1 MENHQN
7 SQPLPPENHTARQF
21 QWLPP
26 INPARSGDEDEGGLN
41 LGQVFS
47 ALKRGLPVIIG
58 VTIVVTSAA
67 MLKALSSKPIY
78 QAGFE
83 ILTKPVTV
91 ESQVISSV
99 PQTLGNKERETTSER
114 TVTVDATKLKLLKS
128 PKVLSPIADQLKSKY
143 PTISEEEIATN
154 LSVIPV
160 PSSEILAVTLQD
172 SDSEK
177 VKAVLKLVAASY
189 LNYSLE
195 ERLADVRQGIDF
207 VNAQI
212 PQLQQRVDAVQDRLQ
227 SFRQQY
233 NLIDPDSTAERLSD
247 QTNTVS
253 QQGLETRIKLNEAR
267 ALYND
272 LQELLRRA
280 DDPASIALSGNARY
294 QALLS
299 QLLTVEGE
307 IAKESSLFKDN
318 TPNVQVLKEQQQN
331 LVPLLQRE
339 GRRVQEEVAS
349 QIRALE
355 YRDRILGQAANQ
367 LNQQVKQLSVVSRQY
382 TDIQQE
388 LKIATDNLNQF
399 LTKREA
405 LRIDAGQ
412 RKAPWQILTPP
423 GEPVPSAANVKR
435 TTMLGVILGVLLGIG
450 VALLLDK
457 LSSVLH
463 DPEEIKEISKFPVL
477 GVIPHS
483 RELEDIEELGSLGKL
498 VSLGDIGGLM
508 QQMGQ
513 KIKLNN
519 GAKSRYYTA
528 SPFSEAFRSLYTNI
542 RLLSSDTQVR
552 SIVITSST
560 PGEGKSTISVHL
572 AQAAAAL
579 GQRVLLVDTDLRRP
593 KVHEQMGL
601 INTSGLSNAISSD
614 LEVER
619 LIQQSPGERN
629 LFILT
634 AGQIPPDP
642 TKLLSSQ
649 KMQNLMGQFK
659 SAYDLVI
666 YDTPPLVGLADT
678 KLIASKTDGIVMV
691 VRLSKTKRS
700 VLSQAL
706 EGIKVFSVPVLG
718 MVING
723 SREQTSLTDPYYHYQ
738 PMELESP
745 SVVEKSTSSVFKQ
758 LDQ

>member
-7 SQPLPPENHTARQF
+7 SQALPPENATDRRF
-21 QWLPP
+21 QWLPS
-26 INPARSGDEDEGGLN
+26 INSAHSSEDDEGGLN
-41 LGQVFS
+41 LGQVFNT
-47 ALKRGLPVIIG
+47 LKRRLPVIIG
-58 VTIVVTSAA
+58 VTIVVTSVA
-67 MLKALSSKPIY
+67 MLKALTSKPIY
-78 QAGFE
+78 QSGFE

-99 PQTLGNKERETTSER
+99 TQTSGN
-114 TVTVDATKLKLLKS
+114 TVPEKTVDATKLKLLKS
-128 PKVLSPIADQLKSKY
+128 PKVLAPIADQLKSKY
-143 PTISEEEIATN
+143 PTITQEELASS
-154 LSVIPV
+154 LSVIPL

-172 SDSEK
+172 ADPEK
-177 VKAVLKLVAASY
+177 VKAILKLVSTAY

-212 PQLQQRVDAVQDRLQ
+212 PQVQQRVNAIQDRLQ
-227 SFRQQY
+227 TFRQQY
-233 NLIDPDSTAERLSD
+233 NLIDPDSTGKQLSE

-253 QQGLETRIKLNEAR
+253 QQRLETRIKLNEAR
-267 ALYND
+267 ALYNE
-272 LQELLRRA
+272 LQELLSRS
-280 DDPASIALSGNARY
+280 DDPASVALSSNARY

-299 QLLTVEGE
+299 QILAVEGD
-307 IAKESSLFKDN
+307 IAKESSLFKDD

-331 LVPLLQRE
+331 LVPLLRRE
-339 GRRVQEEVAS
+339 GRRVQGEVAS
-349 QIRALE
+349 KIRELE
-355 YRDRILGQAANQ
+355 DRDRILEQSAAQ
-367 LNQQVKQLSVVSRQY
+367 LKQQVKQLSIVARQY

-388 LKIATDNLNQF
+388 LKISTENLNQF

-412 RKAPWQILTPP
+412 RRTPWQILTPP
-423 GEPVPSAANVKR
+423 GEPAPSAANTKQ
-435 TTMLGVILGVLLGIG
+435 TTMLGVILGLLLGIG

-477 GVIPHS
+477 GVIPFS
-483 RELEDIEELGSLGKL
+483 SELEDIEDLNSLGKL
-498 VSLGDIGGLM
+498 VSFADIGGRM

-513 KIKLNN
+513 KIGLNN
-519 GAKSRYYTA
+519 GAKSHYYTA

-542 RLLSSDTQVR
+542 RLLGSDTQVR
-552 SIVITSST
+552 SIVISSST

-593 KVHEQMGL
+593 KVHEQLGL
-601 INTSGLSNAISSD
+601 VNTSGLTNAISSD

-659 SAYDLVI
+659 VAYDLVI
-666 YDTPPLVGLADT
+666 YDSPPLVGLADT
-678 KLIASKTDGIVMV
+678 KLIASKTDGIIMV

-718 MVING
+718 MVINA

-738 PMELESP
+738 PMEPESP
-745 SVVEKSTSSVFKQ
+745 LVVDESMSSIVKQ
-758 LDQ
+758 PDQ

>member
-7 SQPLPPENHTARQF
+7 SQALPPENATDRRF
-21 QWLPP
+21 QWLPS
-26 INPARSGDEDEGGLN
+26 INSAHSSEDDEGGLN
-41 LGQVFS
+41 LGQVFNT
-47 ALKRGLPVIIG
+47 LKRRLPVIIG
-58 VTIVVTSAA
+58 VTIVVTSVA
-67 MLKALSSKPIY
+67 MLKALTSKPIY
-78 QAGFE
+78 QSGFE

-99 PQTLGNKERETTSER
+99 TQTSGNSEGR
-114 TVTVDATKLKLLKS
+114 TVPEKTVDATKLKLLKS
-128 PKVLSPIADQLKSKY
+128 PKVLAPIADQLKSKY
-143 PTISEEEIATN
+143 PTITQEELASS
-154 LSVIPV
+154 LSVIPL

-172 SDSEK
+172 ADPEK
-177 VKAVLKLVAASY
+177 VKAILKLVSTAY

-212 PQLQQRVDAVQDRLQ
+212 PQVQQRVNAIQDRLQ
-227 SFRQQY
+227 TFRQQY
-233 NLIDPDSTAERLSD
+233 NLIDPDSTGKQLSE

-253 QQGLETRIKLNEAR
+253 QQRLETRIKLNEAR
-267 ALYND
+267 ALYNE
-272 LQELLRRA
+272 LQELLSRS
-280 DDPASIALSGNARY
+280 DDPASVALSSNARY

-299 QLLTVEGE
+299 QILAVEGD
-307 IAKESSLFKDN
+307 IAKESSLFKDD

-331 LVPLLQRE
+331 LVPLLRRE
-339 GRRVQEEVAS
+339 GRRVQGEVAS
-349 QIRALE
+349 KIRELE
-355 YRDRILGQAANQ
+355 DRDRILEQSAAQ
-367 LNQQVKQLSVVSRQY
+367 LRQQVKQLSIVSRQY

-388 LKIATDNLNQF
+388 LKISTENLNQF

-412 RKAPWQILTPP
+412 RRTPWQILTPP
-423 GEPVPSAANVKR
+423 GEPVPSAANTKQ
-435 TTMLGVILGVLLGIG
+435 TTMLGVILGLLLGIG

-463 DPEEIKEISKFPVL
+463 DPDEIKEISKFPVL
-477 GVIPHS
+477 GVIPFS
-483 RELEDIEELGSLGKL
+483 SELEDIEDLNSLGKL
-498 VSLGDIGGLM
+498 VSFADIGGRM

-513 KIKLNN
+513 KIGLNN
-519 GAKSRYYTA
+519 GAKSHYYTA

-542 RLLSSDTQVR
+542 RLLGSDTQVR
-552 SIVITSST
+552 SLVISSST

-593 KVHEQMGL
+593 KVHEQLGL
-601 INTSGLSNAISSD
+601 VNTSGLTNAISSD

-659 SAYDLVI
+659 VAYDLVI

-678 KLIASKTDGIVMV
+678 KLIASKTDGIIMV
-691 VRLSKTKRS
+691 VRLGKTKRS

-738 PMELESP
+738 PMEPETPLVVDESM
-745 SVVEKSTSSVFKQ
+745 SSIVKQ
-758 LDQ
+758 PDQ